1 MEDKFS
7 RRRFLRHGARTVGGV
22 AALGIA
28 GPTLLEACSSSSK
41 ASSAGTAATATTA
54 AAGSAGSTPA
64 AGSLGALQFMGSW
77 VPDVETGGEYIAL
90 SKNYWVQQGF
100 SSATVIPG
108 GPNATPQETMVQ
120 TGKAF
125 IAVSSLD
132 ASAAAIEKGF
142 DIVCIGAQYQK
153 NPFAIMSPATQPL
166 NAPQDMIGKKIGV
179 QSDNDAVWAAFLK
192 ANSIDPAKINKVP
205 VGFDPTPLTQ
215 GTVDGWFSFITNEP
229 ILLGLKGFKTVTF
242 LLADY
247 NYPEVGNAYIVT
259 KSSLQSA
266 RAKVKAAMVGDILG
280 WKDALT
286 NPALAASLSVAKG
299 QGLTQQQELLQAY
312 SQAKLIVA
320 GSADTTGM
328 FYVAPDAQAANVKTL
343 SFGGTNVTA
352 AQLFDMSI
360 LDEIYADATMK
371 AVPTPV
377 TG

>member
-1 MEDKFS
+1 MEDRLS
-7 RRRFLRHGARTVGGV
+7 RRRFLRHGAKTVGGV
-22 AALGIA
+22 AVLGIA

-41 ASSAGTAATATTA
+41 ASSASTAATATTA

-77 VPDVETGGEYIAL
+77 VPDVETGGEYVAL

-132 ASAAAIEKGF
+132 SSAAAIEKGF

-153 NPFAIMSPATQPL
+153 NPFAIMSPATKPL
-166 NAPQDMIGKKIGV
+166 NTPQDMIGKKIGV

-192 ANSIDPAKINKVP
+192 ANNIDPSKINKVP

-229 ILLGLKGFKTVTF
+229 IELGLKGFKTVTF

-247 NYPEVGNAYIVT
+247 NYPEVGNAYIVA

-286 NPALAASLSVAKG
+286 NPSLAASLSVAKG

-312 SQAKLIVA
+312 AQAKLIVA
-320 GSADTTGM
+320 GAADTTGL

-352 AQLFDMSI
+352 SQLFDMSI